1 MRTSTT
7 TVASPFLAAPRMART
22 SKGRDTEVRQLL
34 RVHWL
39 EMSRNRSSFIFVLI
53 FPFLML
59 GMFLGLTHLMSSTTE
74 QAPDFSVVIVPM
86 GLCLAITGTCTT
98 LTAGPIAEYRSK
110 GTLRALSTTP
120 ISRSSF
126 LLTHMAVR
134 LILSFL
140 LSGALIVLGMVLGI
154 VGIDSL
160 GRVLIASIP
169 TTILFLGVGYLIGG
183 LMKSGQGATNLAT
196 AAQLIALF
204 TSGVAFPFTLLPES
218 ALKIVNLLPTAYFG
232 DLLFWTTGSPL
243 QRYST
248 WLDFLIVTICALV
261 IVPLAIR
268 TFRWDTR
275 EK

>member
-1 MRTSTT
+1 MQKKYKKSFWLP
-7 TVASPFLAAPRMART
+7 A
-22 SKGRDTEVRQLL
+22 LL
-34 RVHWL
+34 
-39 EMSRNRSSFIFVLI
+39 FVY
-53 FPFLML
+53 M
-59 GMFLGLTHLMSSTTE
+59 
-74 QAPDFSVVIVPM
+74 
-86 GLCLAITGTCTT
+86 TG
-98 LTAGPIAEYRSK
+98 
-110 GTLRALSTTP
+110 
-120 ISRSSF
+120 
-126 LLTHMAVR
+126 MAVY
-134 LILSFL
+134 FL
-140 LSGALIVLGMVLGI
+140 PRNHDMAATEKFV
-154 VGIDSL
+154 
-160 GRVLIASIP
+160 
-169 TTILFLGVGYLIGG
+169 TLGVGYLIGG

-196 AAQLIALF
+196 AVQLIALF